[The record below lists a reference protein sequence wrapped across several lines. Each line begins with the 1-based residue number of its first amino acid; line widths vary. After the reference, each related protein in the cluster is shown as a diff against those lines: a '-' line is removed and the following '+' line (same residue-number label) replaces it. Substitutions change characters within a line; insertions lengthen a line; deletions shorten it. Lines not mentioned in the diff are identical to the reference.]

1 MDITTTEYKRCNL
14 VAVSGRV
21 DSNTFPQFE
30 NALKSALEAKN
41 NLVLETSQVSFMSSA
56 GLRAMVSTLK
66 ASKGAGGNLILAAPS
81 DRVAEVLQLAGLTS
95 LFDVYEDVT
104 AAVGSF

>member
-1 MDITTTEYKRCNL
+1 MDITTTEYKRCSL
-14 VAVSGRV
+14 VTASGRI

-30 NALKSALEAKN
+30 NALKSALQAKN
-41 NLVLETSQVSFMSSA
+41 NLVLDTSGVSFMSSA

-66 ASKGAGGNLILAAPS
+66 ASKGAGGKLVLACPS
-81 DRVAEVLQLAGLTS
+81 KRVAEVLQLAGLTS
-95 LFDVYEDVT
+95 LFTIYDDVT